1 VDRFHRN
8 QLIYDQFAYSLRFG
22 DNTVPKN
29 QWYTF
34 NPLSMLSLFHSCVL
48 AIVSIRRGC
57 TLDRAGLGKAMATCW
72 TTLDG
77 IRLGRAHSY
86 GEGWPR
92 ARPQLRA
99 GRGTWACRLDPGI
112 MAMALLRL
120 SSRSSAPAS
129 DAAVWLEAGLRG
141 GGTRAA

>member
-1 VDRFHRN
+1 VGKFHHN

-29 QWYTF
+29 QWYAF
-34 NPLSMLSLFHSCVL
+34 
-48 AIVSIRRGC
+48 VSIRRGC

-99 GRGTWACRLDPGI
+99 GRGTWACGLDPGI

-120 SSRSSAPAS
+120 SSRGSAPTS